1 MTDATNARPK
11 TIGGLVV
18 RHPDS
23 LDEPILALLRAPNVC
38 VINTLGPNGVI
49 HSRTVWVDTDGDH
62 VVVNSVAGR
71 VWVQDLERSPTV
83 TCTIVNLANPYE
95 FVSIEGRLVERTTEG
110 AADHIDFLAHKYLGV
125 DLYPFRSTA
134 EPRLLLRIR
143 PERILHMAPEA
154 AALQ

>member
-110 AADHIDFLAHKYLGV
+110 AADHIDFLAHKYLGL
-125 DLYPFRSTA
+125 DRYPFHSATEA
-134 EPRLLLRIR
+134 RLTLRVR
-143 PERILHMAPEA
+143 AERILHMSPEDA
-154 AALQ
+154 NLQ